1 MSAVEQEDL
10 MYEIIWILTNLTS
23 SESVSVI
30 NHITSE
36 NFLFEFLDN
45 MLKSD
50 NDKIMENAI
59 W

>member
-10 MYEIIWILTNLTS
+10 MYEITWILTNLTN
-23 SESVSVI
+23 SESASVI
-30 NHITSE
+30 NHIISDSL
-36 NFLFEFLDN
+36 LFEFLNN
-45 MLKSD
+45 MLQSD